1 MAQLAS
7 SITTDRLTLRRFEHG
22 DLDGLFA
29 IYGDE
34 RVARYLYRDVR
45 DREATRAVLERKITL
60 PTEVGDENVL
70 PVAVESRESGE
81 LIGDFMLRWTRNE
94 HRQGETGGSLLP
106 AVHGR
111 GFATE
116 VYAELLALGFT
127 MFNLH
132 RVFANCD
139 GRNHASIRSLEK
151 AGLQREAHLVENE
164 FVKGEWTDEV
174 ILAIRRDEWERQRAQ
189 MSSDPTRFRRA

>member
-1 MAQLAS
+1 VAQLAS
-7 SITTDRLTLRRFEHG
+7 SITTSRLTLRRFEHG
-22 DLDGLFA
+22 DLDALCA
-29 IYGDE
+29 IYADE
-34 RVARYLYRDVR
+34 RVARYLYWDVR
-45 DREATRAVLERKITL
+45 DRETTRDVLERKIGQ
-60 PTEVGDENVL
+60 PTEIVDDNVL
-70 PVAVESRESGE
+70 PVAVVLRDSGE

-116 VYAELLALGFT
+116 VYAELVTVGFT
-127 MFNLH
+127 TFNLH

-151 AGLQREAHLVENE
+151 AGLAREAHLIENE

-174 ILAIRRDEWERQRAQ
+174 ILAIRRDQWERQRAQ
-189 MSSDPTRFRRA
+189 R